1 LVDFARLQAAVKE
14 RLETDRSLQCIEVE
28 GVNLEAAIS
37 EAATLLSVPLRHIKY
52 EIIEKQTSFLGIGKD
67 LCKIR
72 AYESRPVVSNKDEGE
87 RSDTEITDYE
97 TETLAAP
104 VDIDG
109 DIFVQCREDGVYV
122 KITSPSGNGVAVSK
136 NMAAHVFSKRDITLP
151 SNDVLNDLLNHPT
164 NDYVRIADFK
174 NNMAHNTVVNVEIDE
189 QEMKAFLYV
198 LQPKAGGRDYTYDEY
213 RTILK
218 SNQVVYGINEDDL
231 KAFADRPVY
240 NEKTC
245 IAVGK
250 APVDGQ
256 NSYLEYFFDTEPGRV
271 RLSEG
276 ADGKINFK
284 ELNIIQNVIKD
295 EKLAKICPAE
305 KGEMGFTVTGKSL
318 PAQDGKD
325 FPVTLGKNVRL
336 SDDKSL
342 VLSDING
349 QVVMA
354 NGKINVESVYTV
366 NGPVNLVS
374 GGNIIFLGNVVI
386 NGNVEE
392 GFSVKAS
399 GNIEVCGLVDKASLS
414 AEGDIIVRQGIAGKK
429 GEFISAGRSVWAK
442 FIENSDVT
450 AGLMVTVSDGIL
462 NSTIDAEKCIICQ
475 GKRAAI
481 IGGRLRAGEEINAK
495 SLGSPSGNTETIC
508 EVGIDPK
515 RKSQLEELTAKR
527 NKFMAD
533 FDSISINLKTLT
545 AIRQQRGMLPED
557 QEVYFQELTE
567 AHKKTNEEIASITD
581 EINEIT
587 EKLLENSAQVGRVS
601 ASMQIHPG
609 VVIKIRDIKQII
621 SSEFKASTFILEN
634 GVIHAVKYIET
645 DAGLQQ
651 KPVTK

>member
-14 RLETDRSLQCIEVE
+14 RLEKDRSLQCIEVE

-37 EAATLLSVPLRHIKY
+37 EAATLLGVPLRHIKY

-72 AYESRPVVSNKDEGE
+72 AYERNLPVIEDKEE

-97 TETLAAP
+97 TETLTAP

-122 KITSPSGNGVAVSK
+122 KITSSSGNGIAVSK
-136 NMAAHVFSKRDITLP
+136 ATAAHVFNKRGVALP
-151 SNDVLNDLLNHPT
+151 NNDVLNDLLKHPT
-164 NDYVRIADFK
+164 NDYARIADFE
-174 NNMAHNTVVNVEIDE
+174 NLIVNDTVVNVEIDE
-189 QEMKAFLYV
+189 PEMKAFLYV
-198 LQPKAGGRDYTYDEY
+198 TQPKAGGRDYTYDEY
-213 RTILK
+213 RTILRANK
-218 SNQVVYGINEDDL
+218 VVYGINEDSL

-240 NEKTC
+240 KEKIC
-245 IAVGK
+245 AAVGTV
-250 APVDGQ
+250 PVDGQ

-271 RLSEG
+271 KLSES
-276 ADGKINFK
+276 ADGKVNFK

-295 EKLAKICPAE
+295 EKLAKVCPAE
-305 KGEMGFTVTGKSL
+305 KGKTGFTVTGKSL

-325 FPVTLGKNVRL
+325 FPVILGKNVRL
-336 SDDKSL
+336 SDDKCL
-342 VLSDING
+342 ILSDING

-354 NGKINVESVYTV
+354 NGKINVESVYTIDSS
-366 NGPVNLVS
+366 VNLKT
-374 GGNIIFLGNVVI
+374 GNILFLGNVVI

-399 GNIEVCGLVDKASLS
+399 GNIEVCGLVDKASLI

-442 FIENSDVT
+442 FIENSDVK
-450 AGLMVTVSDGIL
+450 AGIMVTVSDGIL

-508 EVGIDPK
+508 EVGIDPR
-515 RKSQLEELTAKR
+515 RKSQLEELTAKH

-545 AIRQQRGMLPED
+545 AIRQQRGTLPED
-557 QEVYFQELTE
+557 KEAYFQELTE
-567 AHKKTNEEIASITD
+567 AHKKTDEEIASITD

-587 EKLLENSAQVGRVS
+587 EKLLNDTVQVGRVS
-601 ASMQIHPG
+601 ASAQIYPG
-609 VVIKIRDIKQII
+609 VVIKIRDIKQTI

-645 DAGLQQ
+645 DADLQQ

>member
-1 LVDFARLQAAVKE
+1 MVDFARLQAAVKE
-14 RLETDRSLQCIEVE
+14 RLETDRSLQCVEVE

-37 EAATLLSVPLRHIKY
+37 EAATLLGVPLRHIKY

-72 AYESRPVVSNKDEGE
+72 AYERNLPVVDDKDESE
-87 RSDTEITDYE
+87 LSDTEITDYE
-97 TETLAAP
+97 TETVTAP

-122 KITSPSGNGVAVSK
+122 KITSPSGNGASVSK
-136 NMAAHVFSKRDITLP
+136 SMAAHVLNKRDVIH
-151 SNDVLNDLLNHPT
+151 NNNILNDLLKHPT

-174 NNMAHNTVVNVEIDE
+174 HIMFYDTVVNVEIDE

-198 LQPKAGGRDYTYDEY
+198 TQPKAGGRDYTYDEY
-213 RTILK
+213 RDILK
-218 SNQVVYGINEDDL
+218 SNKVVYGINEDSL

-240 NEKTC
+240 NEKIC
-245 IAVGK
+245 AAVGK
-250 APVDGQ
+250 VPVDGQ

-271 RLSEG
+271 RLSES
-276 ADGKINFK
+276 ADGKVNFK

-295 EKLAKICPAE
+295 EKLAKVCSAE
-305 KGEMGFTVTGKSL
+305 KGKTGFTVTGKSL

-325 FPVTLGKNVRL
+325 FPVILGKNVRL
-336 SDDKSL
+336 SDDKCL
-342 VLSDING
+342 ILSDING
-349 QVVMA
+349 QVVMT
-354 NGKINVESVYTV
+354 NGKINVESVYTIDSS
-366 NGPVNLVS
+366 VNLKT
-374 GGNIIFLGNVVI
+374 GNILFLGNVVI

-399 GNIEVCGLVDKASLS
+399 GNIEVCGLVDKASLI

-442 FIENSDVT
+442 FIENSDVK

-508 EVGIDPK
+508 EVGVDPK

-527 NKFMAD
+527 DKFMAD

-545 AIRQQRGMLPED
+545 AIRQQRGTLPED
-557 QEVYFQELTE
+557 KEAYFQELTE
-567 AHKKTNEEIASITD
+567 AYKKTNEEIASITD

-587 EKLLENSAQVGRVS
+587 EKLLKDTIQVGRVS
-601 ASMQIHPG
+601 ASAQIYPG
-609 VVIKIRDIKQII
+609 VVIKIRDIKQTI

-634 GVIHAVKYIET
+634 EVIHAVKYIET
-645 DAGLQQ
+645 DAVLQQ